1 MDGQGS
7 VIVGVLPPD
16 FRIYLPT
23 DAGMP
28 TDIDTWRVIPSNLA
42 ADFGRDVGWLTVVAR
57 LRTGV
62 TPEQAQQEMD
72 ALALRLREQYQDHAN
87 TNMHIVV
94 NSMHRDVVNHA
105 RPVLL
110 ALLSSVAFVLLIA
123 CSNVANLLLVRAA
136 SRGREIAVRAALGGG
151 RGRILQQMLTESGV
165 LATAGALLGLLLAWW
180 GIRVLVAMQPGSL
193 PRLESVAID
202 GSTLLFTA
210 GATVLAALVFGAAP
224 AFRAVNTDLA
234 DALKERGSETG
245 GIRGNKLR
253 TALVVSEVGLS
264 MVLLIGAGLMV
275 RSFVELQNVEP
286 GFESENVVTFSVPI
300 PMFKYPQSDVRA
312 DFVNRL
318 KGRLENLP
326 AVEEVGGIAPLPLA
340 GGDQY
345 SVGSYGR
352 QDATAEEYSSN
363 TADYR
368 PVMPGYLETMK
379 IRLVAGRT
387 LLLSDNEADALQVA
401 VVDEKLA
408 SRLWPD
414 EDPIGQQLLLDYFS
428 VESFGVVQTPVRV
441 VGVVGNVRS
450 ESLAADS
457 RETVYVPYRV
467 QPFLPLTVTVRGTV
481 NPTEILPLLRREV
494 NAMDPTCLWP
504 TYASWTITWKT
515 RWHRHG
521 SRSRSSPSSQRWPSF
536 WHPLDCTV

>member
-1 MDGQGS
+1 
-7 VIVGVLPPD
+7 
-16 FRIYLPT
+16 
-23 DAGMP
+23 
-28 TDIDTWRVIPSNLA
+28 
-42 ADFGRDVGWLTVVAR
+42 
-57 LRTGV
+57 
-62 TPEQAQQEMD
+62 
-72 ALALRLREQYQDHAN
+72 
-87 TNMHIVV
+87 
-94 NSMHRDVVNHA
+94 
-105 RPVLL
+105 
-110 ALLSSVAFVLLIA
+110 
-123 CSNVANLLLVRAA
+123 
-136 SRGREIAVRAALGGG
+136 
-151 RGRILQQMLTESGV
+151 MLTESGV

-300 PMFKYPQSDVRA
+300 PMFKYPQPDVRA

-363 TADYR
+363 KADYR

-408 SRLWPD
+408 NRIWPD
-414 EDPIGQQLLLDYFS
+414 EDPIGQQLKLDYFS
-428 VESFGVVQTPVRV
+428 VETFGVVQTPVRV
-441 VGVVGNVRS
+441 VGVVGNVRA
-450 ESLAADS
+450 ETLAADS
-457 RETVYVPYRV
+457 RETVYVPYRF

-494 NAMDPTCLWP
+494 NAMDPRRACGQRTLHGRLRGGRDG
-504 TYASWTITWKT
+504 TDTVHAHA
-515 RWHRHG
+515 HRRLRG
-521 SRSRSSPSSQRWPSF
+521 AGPSSGIPW
-536 WHPLDCTV
+536 TVRCDLLLGASANP

>member
-1 MDGQGS
+1 
-7 VIVGVLPPD
+7 
-16 FRIYLPT
+16 
-23 DAGMP
+23 
-28 TDIDTWRVIPSNLA
+28 
-42 ADFGRDVGWLTVVAR
+42 
-57 LRTGV
+57 
-62 TPEQAQQEMD
+62 
-72 ALALRLREQYQDHAN
+72 
-87 TNMHIVV
+87 
-94 NSMHRDVVNHA
+94 
-105 RPVLL
+105 
-110 ALLSSVAFVLLIA
+110 
-123 CSNVANLLLVRAA
+123 
-136 SRGREIAVRAALGGG
+136 
-151 RGRILQQMLTESGV
+151 
-165 LATAGALLGLLLAWW
+165 
-180 GIRVLVAMQPGSL
+180 MQPGSL

-387 LLLSDNEADALQVA
+387 PAPLRQRGR
-401 VVDEKLA
+401 
-408 SRLWPD
+408 RL
-414 EDPIGQQLLLDYFS
+414 
-428 VESFGVVQTPVRV
+428 
-441 VGVVGNVRS
+441 VGGG
-450 ESLAADS
+450 
-457 RETVYVPYRV
+457 
-467 QPFLPLTVTVRGTV
+467 RG
-481 NPTEILPLLRREV
+481 
-494 NAMDPTCLWP
+494 
-504 TYASWTITWKT
+504 
-515 RWHRHG
+515 
-521 SRSRSSPSSQRWPSF
+521 
-536 WHPLDCTV
+536 

>member
-165 LATAGALLGLLLAWW
+165 LAP
-180 GIRVLVAMQPGSL
+180 PGPS
-193 PRLESVAID
+193 
-202 GSTLLFTA
+202 
-210 GATVLAALVFGAAP
+210 
-224 AFRAVNTDLA
+224 
-234 DALKERGSETG
+234 
-245 GIRGNKLR
+245 
-253 TALVVSEVGLS
+253 
-264 MVLLIGAGLMV
+264 
-275 RSFVELQNVEP
+275 
-286 GFESENVVTFSVPI
+286 
-300 PMFKYPQSDVRA
+300 
-312 DFVNRL
+312 
-318 KGRLENLP
+318 
-326 AVEEVGGIAPLPLA
+326 
-340 GGDQY
+340 
-345 SVGSYGR
+345 
-352 QDATAEEYSSN
+352 
-363 TADYR
+363 
-368 PVMPGYLETMK
+368 
-379 IRLVAGRT
+379 
-387 LLLSDNEADALQVA
+387 
-401 VVDEKLA
+401 LA
-408 SRLWPD
+408 S
-414 EDPIGQQLLLDYFS
+414 S
-428 VESFGVVQTPVRV
+428 
-441 VGVVGNVRS
+441 
-450 ESLAADS
+450 
-457 RETVYVPYRV
+457 
-467 QPFLPLTVTVRGTV
+467 
-481 NPTEILPLLRREV
+481 
-494 NAMDPTCLWP
+494 
-504 TYASWTITWKT
+504 
-515 RWHRHG
+515 
-521 SRSRSSPSSQRWPSF
+521 
-536 WHPLDCTV
+536 